1 MQRCNQSL
9 WKGNKKSNRK
19 ESREEWKTAKLD
31 RNPGVTGNSGEP
43 YSNDQWLQQR
53 SSRPLLTA
61 RLLVVQVG
69 SSGRTNSKFVNDNR
83 FHIFFVCPVVG
94 RYPIQE
100 EQIFEFRQ
108 AKRAGPVATRKIQK
122 QRKSSS
128 KIVAINNNNNNN
140 NNDNKKIYKINKT
153 KIKTKQ

>member
-1 MQRCNQSL
+1 MAYVP
-9 WKGNKKSNRK
+9 
-19 ESREEWKTAKLD
+19 AK
-31 RNPGVTGNSGEP
+31 
-43 YSNDQWLQQR
+43 Q
-53 SSRPLLTA
+53 
-61 RLLVVQVG
+61 
-69 SSGRTNSKFVNDNR
+69 
-83 FHIFFVCPVVG
+83 G

-140 NNDNKKIYKINKT
+140 NDNKKKYKINKT

>member
-1 MQRCNQSL
+1 MRTQFRSVLLGKSFQAAAKHSL
-9 WKGNKKSNRK
+9 RALPAAG
-19 ESREEWKTAKLD
+19 
-31 RNPGVTGNSGEP
+31 
-43 YSNDQWLQQR
+43 
-53 SSRPLLTA
+53 
-61 RLLVVQVG
+61 
-69 SSGRTNSKFVNDNR
+69 
-83 FHIFFVCPVVG
+83 G

-140 NNDNKKIYKINKT
+140 NDNKKN
-153 KIKTKQ
+153 IK